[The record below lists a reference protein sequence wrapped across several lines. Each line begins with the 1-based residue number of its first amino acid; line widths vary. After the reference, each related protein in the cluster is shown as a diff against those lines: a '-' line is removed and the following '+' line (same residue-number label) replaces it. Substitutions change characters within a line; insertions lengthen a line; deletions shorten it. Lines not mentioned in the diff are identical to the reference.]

1 MRYILGLLLA
11 IALSLLPLGSEAV
24 NPRVTRKLVESTL
37 LVSGKIVIAPDGTVK
52 DYTLVDTRALGAPL
66 EQFLDANIRRWR
78 FQPVML
84 DGAAV
89 TAEAPMRIRLVAHP
103 QDGGGMQV
111 RIAATWFG
119 EKDDGRPATDF
130 PRQDRIN
137 PPIYPREAQMLE
149 AQGIVYL
156 VVSIG
161 RDGKVQQVD
170 VERVNLRTLGTEQ
183 QMAALR
189 RQFADAS
196 LRAARDWTFLP
207 PTTGKEAELDHWLV
221 RVPVDFQMV
230 GLPQPKPGEWQSY
243 IPDPTVRE
251 LPSWAREQ
259 LRIAGSPE
267 ALPDSG
273 VFPLTPS
280 RFQLL
285 NAPGT

>member
-1 MRYILGLLLA
+1 MRYILAMLLG
-11 IALSLLPLGSEAV
+11 IALASLPVDSDASNV
-24 NPRVTRKLVESTL
+24 RAMRKQVESTL

-52 DYTLVDTRALGAPL
+52 EYKLDDTRALGAPL

-78 FQPVML
+78 FQPVVL
-84 DGAAV
+84 DGAVV

-119 EKDDGRPATDF
+119 EEDDGRPATDF
-130 PRQDRIN
+130 PHQGRMT
-137 PPIYPREAQMLE
+137 PPSYPREAQMLE

-161 RDGKVQQVD
+161 RDGKVQQAD

-230 GLPQPKPGEWQSY
+230 GLRQPKPGEWQSY

-251 LPSWAREQ
+251 LPSWARER
-259 LRIAGSPE
+259 LRLAGSPE

-285 NAPGT
+285 NAPGS

>member
-1 MRYILGLLLA
+1 MRYILAMLLG
-11 IALSLLPLGSEAV
+11 IALASLPVDSDASNV
-24 NPRVTRKLVESTL
+24 RAMRKQVESTL

-52 DYTLVDTRALGAPL
+52 EYKLDDTRALGAPL

-78 FQPVML
+78 FQPVVL
-84 DGAAV
+84 DGAVV

-119 EKDDGRPATDF
+119 EEDDGRPATDF
-130 PRQDRIN
+130 PHQGRMT
-137 PPIYPREAQMLE
+137 PPSYPREAQMLE

-161 RDGKVQQVD
+161 RDGKVQQAD

-189 RQFADAS
+189 RQFAEAS

-230 GLPQPKPGEWQSY
+230 GLRQPKPGEWQSY

-251 LPSWAREQ
+251 LPSWARER
-259 LRIAGSPE
+259 LRFAGSPE

-285 NAPGT
+285 NAPGS